1 MKENAFI
8 LDFNV
13 LAEHDLSVEEF
24 LTIIHLKNNVIYNNS
39 PIHLK
44 KLEEKQFIKVIN
56 TEKVILR
63 EKGKL
68 FIELI
73 SIEKLS
79 SVKSKKEI
87 KKSERLLLSEVNSF
101 IDDFRNKWKGL
112 KPGSMGSLSACRL
125 KMLRWMKENPDYNPE
140 QILKAADIYIESLN
154 NYNYLQQA
162 DYFIYKKEGNKEEH
176 SRLSAF
182 IDEIGLHTDDN
193 WTTKLR

>member
-1 MKENAFI
+1 MKEQAFI
-8 LDFNV
+8 LDFNI
-13 LAEHDLSVEEF
+13 LAEYDLSVEEF
-24 LTIIHLKNNVIYNNS
+24 LTIIHLKDDIIYNNS
-39 PIHLK
+39 PVHLK
-44 KLEEKQFIKVIN
+44 KLEEKQFIKVITN
-56 TEKVILR
+56 NKVILR

-73 SIEKLS
+73 SIEKLN

-101 IDDFRNKWKGL
+101 IEEFRNKWKGL

-125 KMLRWMKENPDYNPE
+125 KMFRWMKDNPEYTPE
-140 QILKAADIYIESLN
+140 QILKAADIYLNSLT

-182 IDEIGLHTDDN
+182 IDEINLHTNDD
-193 WTTKLR
+193 WTTRLR